1 MAITKIKIEEDPPA
15 RPGYIIPFTRRP
27 ISISQGY
34 NGHYSHFARLMG
46 RSIVDDR
53 FSLDFKLPP
62 GTPVLAA
69 MSGVVVGAIDSSSE
83 YYGGLDFDKGVK
95 TPPNFVTIRHDDGTK
110 TFYAHLAK
118 NSLEVRS
125 GQSVKQGQ
133 VIAETGKSGWVGPL
147 PHLHFEA
154 YIDSTLRKSFPV
166 VFEDYAGPL
175 EHKIIEYLS

>member
-1 MAITKIKIEEDPPA
+1 MAITKIKIEEEPPA

-34 NGHYSHFARLMG
+34 NGPYSHFARLIG

-69 MSGVVVGAIDSSSE
+69 MPGVVVGAIGSSSE
-83 YYGGLDFDKGVK
+83 YYGGLDFDEGIK
-95 TPPNFVTIRHDDGTK
+95 TLPNFVTIRHYDDTK

-125 GQSVKQGQ
+125 G
-133 VIAETGKSGWVGPL
+133 
-147 PHLHFEA
+147 
-154 YIDSTLRKSFPV
+154 
-166 VFEDYAGPL
+166 
-175 EHKIIEYLS
+175 